1 MKKNQAIP
9 SVEQSEKSS
18 EAVSIVG
25 GNKTSEAVAVEVSLE
40 VEKERTSIS
49 VAKTTPISEEDGCEA
64 KTTPS
69 RPEQAA
75 TPPGM
80 EFSLSSSLYL
90 CLGPIVEEH
99 ENALK
104 RNLMKC
110 I

>member
-9 SVEQSEKSS
+9 SVEQNKSS

-25 GNKTSEAVAVEVSLE
+25 GNKTSEAVAVEV
-40 VEKERTSIS
+40 EKERTSIS
-49 VAKTTPISEEDGCEA
+49 EDGGEQA

-80 EFSLSSSLYL
+80 EFSLPLPLYL
-90 CLGPIVEEH
+90 SLSWAYG
-99 ENALK
+99 
-104 RNLMKC
+104 RGT
-110 I
+110 

>member
-25 GNKTSEAVAVEVSLE
+25 GNKTSEAVAEEVSLEE

-49 VAKTTPISEEDGCEA
+49 EAKTTPISEEDGGEA
-64 KTTPS
+64 KKTTPS

-80 EFSLSSSLYL
+80 EFSPSLSLSLSWAY
-90 CLGPIVEEH
+90 G
-99 ENALK
+99 
-104 RNLMKC
+104 
-110 I
+110 

>member
-1 MKKNQAIP
+1 MEKNHAIP
-9 SVEQSEKSS
+9 SVEQSKKSS

-25 GNKTSEAVAVEVSLE
+25 GNKTSEAVAEEVSLE

-49 VAKTTPISEEDGCEA
+49 VAKTTPISEDGGEQA

-80 EFSLSSSLYL
+80 EFSLSSSIFV
-90 CLGPIVEEH
+90 LG
-99 ENALK
+99 LW
-104 RNLMKC
+104 
-110 I
+110 

>member
-25 GNKTSEAVAVEVSLE
+25 GNKTSEAVAEEVSLE

-49 VAKTTPISEEDGCEA
+49 EDGGEQA

-80 EFSLSSSLYL
+80 EFSLSSSIFL
-90 CLGPIVEEH
+90 CLGLVVVEGT
-99 ENALK
+99 
-104 RNLMKC
+104 
-110 I
+110 